1 MRLFFSSIIYIQL
14 FTTIARNEQ
23 FSTIVTTSAIS
34 VIPCVFL
41 QYVLLLSF
49 CNKNVF
55 SMLFLPLLFLLL
67 LFPIFLFLIIILLI
81 GTIFSFLFQFVILL
95 YHLIVRL
102 CISFILHLHYN
113 LITLLSALFRHN
125 FSVLNTKYF
134 ITFKYTS
141 HIE

>member
-41 QYVLLLSF
+41 QYALLLSF

-67 LFPIFLFLIIILLI
+67 LFPIFLFLIIILLFVLHYI
-81 GTIFSFLFQFVILL
+81 YILTFQVSIMIINFNIETILSHFAIL
-95 YHLIVRL
+95 YHLIVRWY
-102 CISFILHLHYN
+102 ISFSLHFYYN
-113 LITLLSALFRHN
+113 FVSLLITF
-125 FSVLNTKYF
+125 
-134 ITFKYTS
+134 
-141 HIE
+141 